1 MSAGSWLGRRTA
13 GKVRRCGG
21 FEVTAPIFALFDQLR
36 RPADRRAH
44 AGRALSAL
52 LLPRM
57 GGLATSCALGAA
69 LALLG
74 CGPSKTP
81 ANLVLVSLDTLRA
94 DRLSCMGYGRPT
106 TPTLDALAARGTRF
120 ADCWA
125 ASTRTAPSHMSLFS
139 GLEPLAHG
147 VWNVSAG
154 AGARAALSP
163 ERPTLPEVLAAAGW
177 RTGMLCDSGNVHPAL
192 GFGRGFELI
201 SAEPTA
207 LADKA
212 AGIAE
217 FLESRDGRPEFL
229 FLHSYEPHAPYL
241 PGPSDRGRFTEAGYA
256 GEFLKRVAA
265 LAGAERGT
273 AYAEA
278 GRFLEPFEGL
288 GAADVRFLSDLYD
301 ENVAHTDRQL
311 GQLLSQLEQAAQGP
325 TWWVVTSDHGEEF
338 MEHGVLGH
346 SGGLSR
352 ELLHVPLILVGPDA
366 APHVDSAPVGLVDLA
381 NTLEELLGLTPSLP
395 GRSFAARVR
404 GAAPESPGLLGQQ
417 LHLPGSGQAWY
428 GLRRG
433 RLHYVLF
440 EPLAQAGGEPGE
452 ASGGS
457 RGALFDL
464 VQDPAGERDASQR
477 LPQPAKELRARLL
490 ERRQA
495 LEQQLALYP
504 PAGLGAASQE
514 LDRQLESLGYL
525 PSADAAGAR

>member
-1 MSAGSWLGRRTA
+1 MPRLT
-13 GKVRRCGG
+13 
-21 FEVTAPIFALFDQLR
+21 
-36 RPADRRAH
+36 PAF
-44 AGRALSAL
+44 
-52 LLPRM
+52 
-57 GGLATSCALGAA
+57 ALGAT
-69 LALLG
+69 LALLS

-94 DRLSCMGYGRPT
+94 DRLSCMGYERPT
-106 TPTLDALAARGTRF
+106 TPTLDALAARGVRF

-163 ERPTLPEVLAAAGW
+163 ERPTLTEVLAQAGW

-212 AGIAE
+212 TGITE
-217 FLESRDGRPEFL
+217 FLEARDGRPEFL

-241 PGPSDRGRFTEAGYA
+241 PGPSDRGRFTQAGYS
-256 GEFLKRVAA
+256 GEFRKRVAA

-288 GAADVRFLSDLYD
+288 GSADVQFLSDLYD

-311 GQLLSQLEQAAQGP
+311 GLLLAQLEQAAQGP

-338 MEHGVLGH
+338 MEHGLLGH
-346 SGGLSR
+346 VGGLSR
-352 ELLHVPLILVGPDA
+352 ELLHVPLIVVGPEA
-366 APHVDSAPVGLVDLA
+366 TAHVDSAPVGLVDLA

-404 GAAPESPGLLGQQ
+404 GSGPESPGLLGQQ
-417 LHLPGSGQAWY
+417 LHLPGTGQAWY

-440 EPLAQAGGEPGE
+440 ERLPVPGSAVGPGSAAGEAGGVQ
-452 ASGGS
+452 

-477 LPQPAKELRARLL
+477 LPQPTKELRARLV
-490 ERRQA
+490 ERRRA
-495 LEQQLALYP
+495 LEQQFALHP
-504 PAGLGAASQE
+504 PADLGAASQE

-525 PSADAAGAR
+525 PAAGSAGGR